1 MKSAE
6 AARVAADEE
15 QIRQQHRRQTKLDQ
29 IEVSGQQQQQ
39 QLRQQIHKQEEDLM
53 RKALLWK
60 LKIRCKSTSP
70 ILHTKRSVEP
80 KVQNPPALLRRR
92 SSFSFEPLGPIEDGG
107 VDGVS
112 EVVVESPVNSQSVKC
127 SPLSDELHANPSE
140 TPLESL
146 QVPISKQQ
154 ADVISEW
161 TTGGQQAEGVVR
173 FDRDCDS
180 TILHEQQPPTALAI
194 LHAQQPPIALA
205 TQGKEMQ
212 ALPKKR
218 RKSLSGVAVTVPTS
232 KLLYRARQRR
242 HSVTGIK
249 SGDAL
254 LLLNNLDR
262 FKAVDPILQLPK
274 APSETQALARLL
286 NAPEDAAA
294 DIDPQKETSDSNGP
308 DFNGTSTAE
317 SAFLLN
323 PNGSDPNAAET
334 SKSLNPHS
342 LIPPIN

>member
-39 QLRQQIHKQEEDLM
+39 LRQQIHKQEEDLM

-60 LKIRCKSTSP
+60 LKIRCKSTPP

-80 KVQNPPALLRRR
+80 KVQIPPALLRRR
-92 SSFSFEPLGPIEDGG
+92 SSFSFEPLGPIEGG
-107 VDGVS
+107 SVDEVS
-112 EVVVESPVNSQSVKC
+112 EVLVRSPVNSQSVKC
-127 SPLSDELHANPSE
+127 SPLSDELHANPSVR
-140 TPLESL
+140 PLESL
-146 QVPISKQQ
+146 QVPTSKQQ

-173 FDRDCDS
+173 FDRGCDS
-180 TILHEQQPPTALAI
+180 TILHEQQSPTALA
-194 LHAQQPPIALA
+194 
-205 TQGKEMQ
+205 TQ

-242 HSVTGIK
+242 QSVTGIK

-262 FKAVDPILQLPK
+262 FKAVDPLLRLPK
-274 APSETQALARLL
+274 APSETQVLARLL
-286 NAPEDAAA
+286 NAPEFEDAAT
-294 DIDPQKETSDSNGP
+294 DIDPQKETSDLNRP
-308 DFNGTSTAE
+308 DFNGTSTTE
-317 SAFLLN
+317 SAILLN
-323 PNGSDPNAAET
+323 PNGSDPNAA
-334 SKSLNPHS
+334 SLNPHS